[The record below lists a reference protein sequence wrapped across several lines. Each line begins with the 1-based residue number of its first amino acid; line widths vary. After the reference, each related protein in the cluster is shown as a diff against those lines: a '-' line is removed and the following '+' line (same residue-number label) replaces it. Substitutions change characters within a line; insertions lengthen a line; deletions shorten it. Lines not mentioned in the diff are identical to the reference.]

1 MGLRIHTVAGVLLGA
16 VVVSAAT
23 GAQAQTPTNEELY
36 NIIQQQ
42 QREIEALRKDR
53 GPAVTRGAA
62 SGKHTPIEAKVEAQ
76 QQQIEALADRDAAR
90 SSVLDRVTIGGYGE
104 LHYNNLDAKNPDN
117 DLDQIDFHR
126 FVLLFGYDFTDNLS
140 FRSEVEFEHAF
151 TSGDDESPGAVEL
164 EQAYLQYDFNN
175 SSSALAGQ
183 FLAPLGI
190 LNETH
195 EPPTFYGVERN
206 DVENI
211 IIPTTYRV
219 GGVQF
224 SQRFGQGFQAD
235 LSIHEGL
242 AVPTDGD
249 SAFRVRS
256 GRQSTAEAVARD
268 LAYSIGLKYTGIPG
282 VELGGAVQYEQD
294 PSQAGDDSLDDG
306 VLWEVHTDIQR
317 GIFGFRALYAAW
329 DFSIDESQALAAG
342 VPTAQIERAGDQ
354 HGWYVEPSVRP
365 FEKVGFYTR
374 YEDIEGARAQ
384 DVFDQWEIGVNYWP
398 HPDVVFKIDYRDRSL
413 DLASES
419 GRGFTGFDLGMG
431 YQF

>member
-36 NIIQQQ
+36 KIIQQQ

-76 QQQIEALADRDAAR
+76 QQQIDALAERDAAR
-90 SSVLDRVTIGGYGE
+90 GSALDQVSIGGYGE
-104 LHYNNLDAKNPDN
+104 LHYNNLDAEDSSN
-117 DLDQIDFHR
+117 DLEELDFHR
-126 FVLLFGYDFTDNLS
+126 FVLFFGYDFTDRLR
-140 FRSEVEFEHAF
+140 FYSELEIEHAF
-151 TSGDDESPGAVEL
+151 SGEGDAPGAVEL
-164 EQAYLQYDFNN
+164 EQAYLQYVFNN
-175 SSSALAGQ
+175 SSSGLVGQ

-206 DVENI
+206 DVEKI

-219 GGVQF
+219 GGAQF
-224 SQRFGQGFQAD
+224 SQRFGQGFQLD
-235 LSIHEGL
+235 LSVHEGL
-242 AVPTDGD
+242 AMPADGD
-249 SAFRVRS
+249 RAFRVRS
-256 GRQSTAEAVARD
+256 GRQSTAEAIARD
-268 LAYSIGLKYTGIPG
+268 LAYSAGLKYTGILG

-306 VLWEVHTDIQR
+306 LLWEVHTDIQR

-342 VPTAQIERAGDQ
+342 VPAAQIERAGDQ

-374 YEDIEGARAQ
+374 YEDIEGARAR